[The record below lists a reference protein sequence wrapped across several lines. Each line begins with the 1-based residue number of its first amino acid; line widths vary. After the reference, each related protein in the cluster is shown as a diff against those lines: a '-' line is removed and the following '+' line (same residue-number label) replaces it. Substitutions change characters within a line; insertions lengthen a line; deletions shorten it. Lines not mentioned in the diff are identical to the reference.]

1 MQFLFSNFLRP
12 APAPLEARRLVI
24 ACANEAYEILVQRHP
39 RARRYT
45 LRVREARRDIVLTIP
60 PRGSLREARA
70 FAELNANW
78 IATRLKRIPQPVPF
92 TDGAIIPVRG
102 ILHRIEHRPK
112 ARGTVWPETSEQGVS
127 VLCVAGQ
134 AAHLPRRVCDFLKR
148 EAKHDLLEAT
158 CRHAQKLGVEI
169 ERVGLRDSTSRWGSC
184 SWDGALNYSWRLIM
198 APAFVLDY
206 LAAHEVAHRRE
217 LNHSSRFW
225 RVVDELTP
233 ERRCAEAWLKAHGN
247 SLHRYGA
254 RNTD

>member
-1 MQFLFSNFLRP
+1 MQLFFSTFLRP
-12 APAPLEARRLVI
+12 APAAQEPKRLVI

-70 FAELNANW
+70 FAERNANW
-78 IATRLKRIPQPVPF
+78 IAAKLKRIPEPVPF
-92 TDGAIIPVRG
+92 ADGAMVPLRG
-102 ILHRIEHRPK
+102 IYHRIEHRPK
-112 ARGTVWPETSEQGVS
+112 ARGTVWPELSADGVS
-127 VLCVAGQ
+127 LLCVAGQ
-134 AAHLPRRVCDFLKR
+134 PAHLARRVHDYLKR
-148 EAKHDLLEAT
+148 EAKQDLLEAT
-158 CRHAQKLGVEI
+158 RRHARKLGVEI

-184 SWDGALNYSWRLIM
+184 SWDGALNYSWRLIL
-198 APAFVLDY
+198 APSFVLDY

-217 LNHSSRFW
+217 LNHSARFW

-233 ERRCAEAWLKAHGN
+233 ERRRAETWLKTHGN

-254 RNTD
+254 AD